1 MLSLENRLGI
11 FAGDSFVSAG
21 SVIVVVVVVTA
32 GVAMNVT
39 MAR

>member
-21 SVIVVVVVVTA
+21 SVIVVVVVTA

>member
-21 SVIVVVVVVTA
+21 SVIVVVVTA